1 MCFSLIIV
9 LFVYHLQALMI
20 PKTKLRIVRPMNT
33 QPKIMIGLVIEPTI
47 AHAMSQIM
55 AKKMPKIK
63 ALINPPKSRGTCIIV
78 TSFSY
83 YYNTFLTII
92 TLNLIPNIFNYCQE
106 NMHQLLDLFVW
117 LNLMQ

>member
-1 MCFSLIIV
+1 
-9 LFVYHLQALMI
+9 MI
-20 PKTKLRIVRPMNT
+20 PKTKLRIVRPMNI

-47 AHAMSQIM
+47 AHAISQIM

-63 ALINPPKSRGTCIIV
+63 ALINPPKSRVVCIIV
-78 TSFSY
+78 ASFSY
-83 YYNTFLTII
+83 YYNTFLTTII
-92 TLNLIPNIFNYCQE
+92 CNLMSNNFNYCQE